1 MKELMGGCWLSA
13 LAAGALGFIWGSII
27 LGIIGILAGAASW
40 YDEKLKEEAAA
51 SWRKNYPS
59 YKY

>member
-1 MKELMGGCWLSA
+1 MKELMGGCWLA
-13 LAAGALGFIWGSII
+13 GLFAGAMGLYIGAAI
-27 LGIIGILAGAASW
+27 LGLIGLLAGAASW
-40 YDEKLKEEAAA
+40 YDELLHEQQTE